1 MNRLTQ
7 AIWVF
12 LSLIQCTSL
21 LAAQAQRGAS
31 QNVPPKA
38 SVSGVVVRAGTSEPI
53 PRAQVTLSRVIV
65 SPANVVNSAT
75 FTIPVT
81 PQANAGQRGTA
92 VAQAQPAFLP
102 PITTDEKGRFE
113 IKDIEPGSYRA
124 IAARNGFTKQEYGQ
138 RSLNGAGTVFVVAP
152 GQQIQDINFRLTPAA
167 TITGRVVD
175 GVTGDPLPGMTV
187 QAMRA
192 TYDANGKQTLQP
204 AASDRTNDLG
214 EYRLYWIN
222 PGRYYITA
230 DAARSGFDALMGVIS
245 QAASLAAP
253 STSAEAQKA
262 QQATALFGPSRT
274 TNEVVDPGY
283 FLTYYPGTPD
293 LSRAAAVDL
302 QSGAE
307 ARADFNLVK
316 GERYRIRG
324 RALDAATGR
333 PPQDVVLSVSPRN
346 AAGGASVDALFGGI
360 SGMLQ
365 GNKYTSATG
374 EFELRDVAPGSYWLQ
389 AMVANVGPNPSGAA
403 PPSAADPAAV
413 ASAFST
419 TQIPVDVFGRDLENV
434 TLVISPG
441 IPIQGRV
448 RIDGVSNANQNP
460 FGGIT
465 LSFQSTTG
473 GGSILSAITGNTMPA
488 ADGNFTFPR
497 VTPGEYKL
505 SVNLAN
511 PNMYVKEA
519 RLDQTDVLQG
529 ISIGDRVDSVLDV
542 VLGQNGGQLDGTVT
556 GADLKPVSGVK
567 AVLVPERLRNRLDL
581 YKTAITNQDGR
592 FTIRGLTPGDYR
604 LLAWEDIEPFAYFDA
619 EVIRQYEALG
629 KPVRIQDGSKET
641 AEVKIIPAGQ

>member
-1 MNRLTQ
+1 VEEVMTHTLKRLTP
-7 AIWVF
+7 ATWIF
-12 LSLIQCTSL
+12 LSFIQCTSL
-21 LAAQAQRGAS
+21 LAAQAQRGAP
-31 QNVPPKA
+31 QNAPAKA
-38 SVSGVVVRAGTSEPI
+38 SVSGVVVRAGTGEPI

-65 SPANVVNSAT
+65 SPG
-75 FTIPVT
+75 
-81 PQANAGQRGTA
+81 NAGQRGNTVA
-92 VAQAQPAFLP
+92 VPQAQTQPAFLP

-113 IKDIEPGSYRA
+113 IKDVEPGSYRA
-124 IAARNGFTKQEYGQ
+124 VAARNGFTRQEYGQ
-138 RSLNGAGTVFVVAP
+138 RSLNGAGTVFMVAS
-152 GQQIQDINFRLTPAA
+152 GQQVQDITFRLTPAA

-175 GVTGDPLPGMTV
+175 GVTGDPLPGMTI

-192 TYDANGKQTLQP
+192 TYDANGKRTLQA

-222 PGRYYITA
+222 PGHYFITA
-230 DAARSGFDALMGVIS
+230 NAARSGFDALMGTIS
-245 QAASLAAP
+245 QAASLTGP
-253 STSAEAQKA
+253 STAAESQQA
-262 QQATALFGPSRT
+262 QQAMALFGPSRT
-274 TNEVVDPGY
+274 TNEVVDSGY

-302 QSGAE
+302 QPGAE
-307 ARADFNLVK
+307 GRADFNLVK

-346 AAGGASVDALFGGI
+346 ATGGASVDALFGGI

-365 GNKYTSATG
+365 GNKYTSSTG
-374 EFELRDVAPGSYWLQ
+374 EFEVRDVAPGSYWLQ
-389 AMVANVGPNPSGAA
+389 GMVANAGSTASPGIPLT
-403 PPSAADPAAV
+403 SANAAAV
-413 ASAFST
+413 TAAIST
-419 TQIPVDVFGRDLENV
+419 TQIPVDVFSGDLENV

-441 IPIQGRV
+441 VSIPGRV

-460 FGGIT
+460 FAGIT

-473 GGSILSAITGNTMPA
+473 GGSILSAITGNTTPA
-488 ADGNFTFPR
+488 PDGNFTFSR

-529 ISIGDRVDSVLDV
+529 ISIGDRVDGVLDV
-542 VLGQNGGQLDGTVT
+542 VLGQNGGQLDGTVI
-556 GADLKPVSGVK
+556 GADLKSVSGVK

-619 EVIRQYEALG
+619 DVLRQYEALG

-641 AEVKIIPAGQ
+641 AEVRIIPAGQ